1 MYLEED
7 DNSEDDDIDDDD
19 DDLSSISRSMPVV
32 RNHHKTKRQK
42 GDRQGLQELPDR
54 RPRKDKKLDEAT

>member
-1 MYLEED
+1 MRYLEDDDSEED
-7 DNSEDDDIDDDD
+7 DLDE
-19 DDLSSISRSMPVV
+19 DDLSSISRSLSVA
-32 RNHHKTKRQK
+32 RNKQKTKRQK